1 MALYRLNYERDDLS
15 DGVLEKADRQDIDYE
30 RDFENWLENSPHILL
45 DNEEDLNI
53 IWIGRQVTA
62 VYEDRY
68 KYPDLIGIDAE
79 GNVVIVELKKGKAPR
94 EVVAQILE
102 YAAWAEQ
109 LTYEQLNIITMKY
122 FERKNE
128 YLGMELSE
136 IHQKIFYPDVDE
148 SISITFNNRLRLF
161 IVAEEISNTIKDII
175 FYLNKF
181 GIDMSFLKYDVFSNE
196 SGEYYISTEI
206 EEAKTSMVKSKKN
219 SSSNSVR
226 WNGDEP
232 IKTVVKNA
240 VDTILSKSS
249 DGQFTMKEVIDS
261 IIIKYPDFNKSSIRC
276 QLYSDCVNHN
286 SRKYYK
292 SGQMDYYFQIQ
303 GTTYR
308 LYEKNKDG
316 NWNSE
321 GQQIN

>member
-1 MALYRLNYERDDLS
+1 MALYRLNYEKDDLS

-128 YLGMELSE
+128 YLGMELAE

-175 FYLNKF
+175 YYLNKF
-181 GIDMSFLKYDVFSNE
+181 GIDISFLKYDVFSNE
-196 SGEYYISTEI
+196 SREYYISTEI
-206 EEAKTSMVKSKKN
+206 EEAKTSIVKSNKS
-219 SSSNSVR
+219 SSSNNVR
-226 WNGDEP
+226 WNGEEP
-232 IKTVVKNA
+232 IKSLVKKA

-249 DGQFTMKEVIDS
+249 SGQFTAKEVVK
-261 IIIKYPDFNKSSIRC
+261 IINDKYPDCNKNSIRC

-286 SRKYYK
+286 SRKHYK
-292 SGQMDYYFQIQ
+292 GGQMDYYFQIQ

-308 LYEKNKDG
+308 LYDKIVDG
-316 NWNSE
+316 NWNSD
-321 GQQIN
+321 GQKIN